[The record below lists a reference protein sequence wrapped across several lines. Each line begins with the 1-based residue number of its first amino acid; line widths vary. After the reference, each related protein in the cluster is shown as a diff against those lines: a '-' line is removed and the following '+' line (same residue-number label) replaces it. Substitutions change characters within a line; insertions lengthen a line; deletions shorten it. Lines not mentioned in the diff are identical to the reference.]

1 MKAGNVFLSLSGQSI
16 DPTGAS
22 NVEKPIRK
30 FCIFSLFYPAYCFK
44 CAVFSDTSFQCVLL
58 VFTIFSCVKNLLCSL
73 LHNIPRPAI

>member
-44 CAVFSDTSFQCVLL
+44 CAVSSLILRFSAC
-58 VFTIFSCVKNLLCSL
+58 C
-73 LHNIPRPAI
+73 